1 MIPRFFCAVR
11 LSTFALDPLVGFTTP
26 RAARFSQVSV
36 PERSWGCLELITP
49 RAARFPQVGVPERSW
64 GSSEFDLSNLGAPV
78 FNTDLLFAFPH
89 FHFAAVLGLADLAL
103 REFQP
108 FLVLLL
114 ALWHCGCL
122 FGSSF
127 PTALNLA
134 RSFLSACVT
143 SSQYSD

>member
-1 MIPRFFCAVR
+1 MSNFALLSLVHVAWV
-11 LSTFALDPLVGFTTP
+11 STFALDSSVGFM
-26 RAARFSQVSV
+26 
-36 PERSWGCLELITP
+36 TP

-64 GSSEFDLSNLGAPV
+64 GNPEFDLSNLGAPV

-134 RSFLSACVT
+134 RSFVSACVT
-143 SSQYSD
+143 SSQYSA